1 MKKETLVK
9 AKELEQDIRAIG
21 KLLEEREKNN
31 WIQVIA
37 SRVDNAQSFRFQVEL
52 GEWLREKKIQYEKEL
67 EEL

>member
-1 MKKETLVK
+1 MKKETLAK

-21 KLLEEREKNN
+21 KLLEEHEKNN